1 MASPTPG
8 TFSFNKIGDMIHSA
22 RMAADKYT
30 PGLDTLANVRAWPWM
45 APMYGA
51 AQGDILNNHPVA
63 GTTPPAAPTPT
74 QAPQQAPF
82 GQGSGP
88 IPFMNNPFS
97 GMSSQQPAPRPA
109 PAAAPSPAPQVATP
123 PQPASSPMPQ
133 ARPAGAPQAPPDM
146 SFFQRNTAMMR
157 DPVTGAF
164 IDPTAA
170 AQAQQVTGPNLIDKM
185 MTYLHNKDLG

>member
-8 TFSFNKIGDMIHSA
+8 TFSFNGLSDGIH
-22 RMAADKYT
+22 RIRQLADKYT
-30 PGLDTLANVRAWPWM
+30 PGIDTLANVRAWPWM

-51 AQGDILNNHPVA
+51 AQGDVLNNHPVA
-63 GTTPPAAPTPT
+63 GTTPPASPTPP
-74 QAPQQAPF
+74 QAPQQASFGQGAGPVPFLNNPF
-82 GQGSGP
+82 GQVLP
-88 IPFMNNPFS
+88 P
-97 GMSSQQPAPRPA
+97 QQPAPSPP
-109 PAAAPSPAPQVATP
+109 PAAAPNPVAPAVSQAPSVPT
-123 PQPASSPMPQ
+123 PMP
-133 ARPAGAPQAPPDM
+133 RPDAAPQAPPDM

-185 MTYLHNKDLG
+185 MTYLHNKELG